1 MINKIVKKKKRAK
14 RHVRIRKKMSGN
26 PECLRACVS
35 RSNSNLYIQFI
46 DDENGKVVAG
56 FSTLNKDFKGKNTD
70 AKNNIAC
77 AKEFGKF
84 VGSKAK
90 EKNISAVVFDRSGFK
105 YHGKIKALAE
115 GMREEGIKL

>member
-1 MINKIVKKKKRAK
+1 MVGAYCNTPLLPYWNTFPDEI
-14 RHVRIRKKMSGN
+14 SCLDN
-26 PECLRACVS
+26 PL
-35 RSNSNLYIQFI
+35 
-46 DDENGKVVAG
+46 
-56 FSTLNKDFKGKNTD
+56 TLLQSITVFDFKGKNAD